1 MLSIYTRFQLKKFL
15 KIFFSSD
22 LIGWYSTQKASLG
35 ERSLMEALSVSSRIF
50 LTFEPVVDLAS
61 RWMEFRMNFVA
72 DLLDCLICSINVKN
86 LLIRIVLICL
96 VSLGMSSMSRI
107 ETFHVFS
114 TMTASLLKRSHNP
127 AWSSKVAVVNSIDV
141 KFVVRMTKIELLK
154 NFNILIYIVY
164 SFHHNISFHSILF
177 EIVMP

>member
-1 MLSIYTRFQLKKFL
+1 MKS
-15 KIFFSSD
+15 
-22 LIGWYSTQKASLG
+22 
-35 ERSLMEALSVSSRIF
+35 LSVSSRIF
-50 LTFEPVVDLAS
+50 LTFEPVVYLDS
-61 RWMEFRMNFVA
+61 KWMEFRMNFVA

-127 AWSSKVAVVNSIDV
+127 A
-141 KFVVRMTKIELLK
+141 
-154 NFNILIYIVY
+154 
-164 SFHHNISFHSILF
+164 
-177 EIVMP
+177 